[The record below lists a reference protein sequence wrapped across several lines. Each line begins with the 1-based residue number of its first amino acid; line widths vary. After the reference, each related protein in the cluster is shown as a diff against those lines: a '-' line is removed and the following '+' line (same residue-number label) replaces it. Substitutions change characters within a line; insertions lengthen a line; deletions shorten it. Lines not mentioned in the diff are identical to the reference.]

1 MNTIC
6 PIWIRSSLS
15 FISHQLLTWLMIH
28 NLPKRIHSMVGLST
42 VRVGSGLGS
51 TCIRLDLI
59 GWSHHQLAADR
70 EDDRI
75 KWVGASTNVRQI
87 RWGWRFG
94 KQRES
99 SYMKNSWNLARKK
112 NWKTAKIWQYLTQS
126 SKISA
131 IFDKILARSSE
142 ISPDLAY
149 IFLKI
154 SQNSLNLQY
163 LAEKT
168 NGLVGSGCLDLW
180 GGDSTS
186 NLPIL
191 FFGERNLLPTA
202 KAIGSVDSRSGS
214 IKGSEWVG
222 SGESLDRPT
231 KWIVLHSRDKLSEI
245 YYFTLISIIDKKKI
259 WIIWHIKM
267 EKKIDIKK
275 ECKRV

>member
-51 TCIRLDLI
+51 TCIRPDLI

-112 NWKTAKIWQYLTQS
+112 NWKTAKIWQYLTKS

-142 ISPDLAY
+142 ISPGSSLY
-149 IFLKI
+149 LLENIPKFVESTI
-154 SQNSLNLQY
+154 SCWKN
-163 LAEKT
+163 K
-168 NGLVGSGCLDLW
+168 
-180 GGDSTS
+180 
-186 NLPIL
+186 
-191 FFGERNLLPTA
+191 
-202 KAIGSVDSRSGS
+202 
-214 IKGSEWVG
+214 WVG
-222 SGESLDRPT
+222 WFGLLGFVRRRFNIQLANLVF
-231 KWIVLHSRDKLSEI
+231 W
-245 YYFTLISIIDKKKI
+245 KKKPLAN
-259 WIIWHIKM
+259 
-267 EKKIDIKK
+267 
-275 ECKRV
+275 C